1 MLFIISYRKCFLF
14 IASGAVI
21 APSNKNIPG
30 LIGPFLGA
38 GSPVQAA
45 PTFPVVPA
53 VIAGPS
59 IKSGGPVIFSAPL
72 GGSLLPGAGGSFG
85 AAGSLDL
92 DSDFKYSSIASS
104 SGGPAVFS
112 APLAA
117 ASSLLGAGGP
127 AIFSA
132 PLAAAGSL
140 HGAGDPSVAIGGAG
154 TCFFGVFWGIFW
166 YCFPSYNYRYT
177 VFNLSS
183 FYIYPDMYTRYSL
196 LIYNFLGLIVYI
208 SLF

>member
-1 MLFIISYRKCFLF
+1 MVLANLNQIRFAFYHIL
-14 IASGAVI
+14 
-21 APSNKNIPG
+21 SNKNIPG

-59 IKSGGPVIFSAPL
+59 IQSGGPVIFSAPL

-154 TCFFGVFWGIFW
+154 TCFFVVFGVFFGIV
-166 YCFPSYNYRYT
+166 FPHIT
-177 VFNLSS
+177 TDIPSS
-183 FYIYPDMYTRYSL
+183 I
-196 LIYNFLGLIVYI
+196 
-208 SLF
+208 

>member
-1 MLFIISYRKCFLF
+1 MLFIISYKKCFLF

-154 TCFFGVFWGIFW
+154 TCFFCCFLGIFW
-166 YCFPSYNYRYT
+166 YCLHITTDIPS
-177 VFNLSS
+177 S
-183 FYIYPDMYTRYSL
+183 I
-196 LIYNFLGLIVYI
+196 
-208 SLF
+208 

>member
-1 MLFIISYRKCFLF
+1 MLFIISYKKCFLF

-127 AIFSA
+127 
-132 PLAAAGSL
+132 
-140 HGAGDPSVAIGGAG
+140 SVAIGGAG
-154 TCFFGVFWGIFW
+154 TCFFVFLGGGIFW

>member
-1 MLFIISYRKCFLF
+1 MLFIISYKKCFLF

-38 GSPVQAA
+38 GSSVQAA

-154 TCFFGVFWGIFW
+154 TCFFCCFWVFFGIV
-166 YCFPSYNYRYT
+166 FPHIT
-177 VFNLSS
+177 TDIPSS
-183 FYIYPDMYTRYSL
+183 I
-196 LIYNFLGLIVYI
+196 
-208 SLF
+208 

>member
-1 MLFIISYRKCFLF
+1 M
-14 IASGAVI
+14 
-21 APSNKNIPG
+21 
-30 LIGPFLGA
+30 
-38 GSPVQAA
+38 
-45 PTFPVVPA
+45 
-53 VIAGPS
+53 
-59 IKSGGPVIFSAPL
+59 
-72 GGSLLPGAGGSFG
+72 LPGAGGSFG

-154 TCFFGVFWGIFW
+154 TCFFCCFLGIFW

-177 VFNLSS
+177 VFNLIS